1 MPSGARW
8 CGTTFPSHEINGLVI
23 EFFQGAK
30 QVGHRTGDQCE
41 QLKRIGNTKLPTVY
55 VFARNGSLATAAL
68 MRRTHPVEASPPV
81 HFSEIAVYGQVQ
93 FTARPTIPKHK
104 ATREDLPA
112 LFATGA
118 INAIS

>member
-1 MPSGARW
+1 MSDVIDAQ
-8 CGTTFPSHEINGLVI
+8 VI

-81 HFSEIAVYGQVQ
+81 HFSEIAVYQACG
-93 FTARPTIPKHK
+93 I
-104 ATREDLPA
+104 REYHHSVENRSA
-112 LFATGA
+112 SIVFG
-118 INAIS
+118 